1 MNYWTGKG
9 YGISDYKDFNG
20 RPFLTYQGPNDK
32 IPVNL
37 YDRVAQTF
45 DFTVAQQ
52 LQAGSFKNDRFD
64 SSTASAIKKI
74 LGGGSNDELDHKI
87 SLELGGSNSPANLF
101 IQPGINGGAS
111 AASDTLENNLALD
124 VANGKI
130 SLETAWET
138 LSEQKGF
145 LLGENM
151 IIAKTVDTTSF
162 LDTAKSVAAAVFTG
176 PGSLLNPFSIL
187 GFNILSL
194 FSSKKQTVSIQAVN
208 TILKSQLDADI
219 LQLKS
224 TPLNQPLLTKVFKEQ
239 VQLTAQ
245 QLQISNQQAGKVV
258 SSYLTAYAQNKGI
271 DAKGMMAAMNADI
284 QKIITASQEDPNI
297 MGVSS
302 ATIVK
307 IIAALQTVNTVLIPI
322 SLVVIIIGIFIAGP
336 EAILGALSGGLL
348 ESIGAIFGVSAIT
361 GIGLTTFAVAEALN
375 VAAMGLNMSIKS
387 TYDNKYLLPTQQISA
402 LKDALAIQKGL
413 AGFLPSETTSTTTAP
428 KTTSSG
434 GGSSTAAP
442 QTKVFTGVVSAGVLG
457 SGLSFTP
464 RTAGIIE
471 NMSDLNSAVSNNLA
485 PYLAALPSFITYDIK
500 VTAHIVNEDGITQR
514 GAAHRIITGYTKAGN
529 AKYKTVVNKFAVVE
543 LYIKTDKGN
552 RSKIKTI
559 NLGATDAAAF
569 QPSDSDLAQLAD
581 TVQNTIHTT
590 NTDHIDTVVSNT
602 PTAGTTPDTTP
613 ASTTTVQTT
622 APATQR
628 ALGST
633 QYYSLVSN
641 GTTQYT
647 TLPWG
652 GNDPYGYTNIS
663 KSAYIAGL
671 QNYLAIGTAQAN
683 LYSRVEYMN
692 GGTFRYAADGTP
704 YVGNNLLDTAGQ
716 AAIQKQISDA
726 QNSVGIY
733 ADGYNDGSFSKF
745 QAYAP
750 TPSEQWY
757 TQSFFNSLPAS
768 EQSRLKALY
777 PSYNFQYDA
786 STTSSNGT
794 SNGKAGASATTL
806 YDWYTANNKTF
817 PSLTERAK
825 LYEGFGLGPAA
836 LYVGSAE
843 QNTQL
848 LAKLK
853 A

>member
-9 YGISDYKDFNG
+9 YGISDLKDFNG

-45 DFTVAQQ
+45 DFTVAQP
-52 LQAGSFKNDRFD
+52 LTAGSFKNDRFD

-101 IQPGINGGAS
+101 IQTGINGGAS

-138 LSEQKGF
+138 LSQQKGF
-145 LLGENM
+145 LLGEDM
-151 IIAKTVDTTSF
+151 IFKTSF
-162 LDTAKSVAAAVFTG
+162 DKNTLLDIVKQITLANFTG
-176 PGSLLNPFSIL
+176 PGSLLNPFSIF
-187 GFNILSL
+187 GYNIGAL
-194 FSSKKQTVSIQAVN
+194 FGTEKTTVSVQKVN
-208 TILKSQLDADI
+208 TVLKSQLDADI

-239 VQLTAQ
+239 TQLTAQ
-245 QLQISNQQAGKVV
+245 QLQISDKEAGKVV
-258 SSYLTAYAQNKGI
+258 GNYLASYAQNKGI

-284 QKIITASQEDPNI
+284 QKIISASQEDPNI

-307 IIAALQTVNTVLIPI
+307 IIAVIQTVNTALIPI
-322 SLVVIIIGIFIAGP
+322 SIAIIIIGIFIAGP
-336 EAILGALSGGLL
+336 EAILAALSGGLL
-348 ESIGAIFGVSAIT
+348 ESIGAIFGVSALT
-361 GIGLTTFAVAEALN
+361 GIGLTTFAVAEALSI
-375 VAAMGLNMSIKS
+375 AAMGLNMSIKS

-413 AGFLPSETTSTTTAP
+413 AGFLPSEQTTTTTTP

-434 GGSSTAAP
+434 GSSTTSPP

-457 SGLSFTP
+457 GGLSFTP

-471 NMSDLNSAVSNNLA
+471 NISDLQSAVQNNLA

-500 VTAHIVNEDGITQR
+500 ITAHIINEDGVTQR
-514 GAAHRIITGYTKAGN
+514 GTAQRIIKGYTKKGLPE
-529 AKYKTVVNKFAVVE
+529 YKTVINKFAVVD
-543 LYIKTDKGN
+543 LFIKTDKGT
-552 RSKIKTI
+552 RTKIKTI
-559 NLGATDAAAF
+559 NLGATDAAMF
-569 QPSDSDLAQLAD
+569 QPTDSDLSSLSD

-590 NTDHIDTVVSNT
+590 NTDNIDTVISNT
-602 PTAGTTPDTTP
+602 PTTEATTTDIP
-613 ASTTTVQTT
+613 ASTPTVQTVN
-622 APATQR
+622 PA
-628 ALGST
+628 ASNFLGKAVFYRT
-633 QYYSLVSN
+633 TVN
-641 GTTQYT
+641 GEDVFV
-647 TLPWG
+647 PSSWG
-652 GNDPYGYTNIS
+652 GNAPYGYTQITE
-663 KSAYIAGL
+663 ADFIAGL
-671 QNYLAIGTAQAN
+671 Q
-683 LYSRVEYMN
+683 S
-692 GGTFRYAADGTP
+692 
-704 YVGNNLLDTAGQ
+704 
-716 AAIQKQISDA
+716 QKKEIPIDL
-726 QNSVGIY
+726 QNHTGMFAPNWVDS
-733 ADGYNDGSFSKF
+733 SFSKF

-750 TPSEQWY
+750 TPSEEYY
-757 TQSFFNSLPAS
+757 TQAYFNNLPAK
-768 EQSRLKALY
+768 EQARLKALY
-777 PSYNFQYDA
+777 PSYNFQFDQTP
-786 STTSSNGT
+786 TTVTPSYTTKLG
-794 SNGKAGASATTL
+794 AGATTL
-806 YDWYTANNKTF
+806 FDWYTANNKTF
-817 PSLTERAK
+817 PSLSERGK
-825 LYEGFGLGPAA
+825 LYESYGLGPAT